1 MSYWAVDAAAGYG
14 KTFRLMQVLGEALVK
29 QPLKEGQKVLA
40 LTFMHGSRRRLNE
53 KLRAVPGLNGCYAC
67 MTIDSLAWRLRE
79 RWWSLGSLLGFPPP
93 GAVGAFDVECEFAAM
108 LLREGAVQQWTA
120 SSFPIVVV
128 DEAQDLTS
136 ARLEMVAALGGI
148 AQVFLAA
155 DEFQCLNPTLRP
167 NPLAQWLPTVC
178 KPETLPKP
186 MRTNVAALLN
196 AAVAVREGKAP
207 PSEGK
212 FKIMAGSSVP
222 LASAQLANA
231 IRWSGGGSIA
241 IIAPSTQSKFV
252 REVVL
257 RVQTEPSGKNKDLGP
272 YAIRWEESDRDE
284 FARLANLAEMPE
296 KCSITAA
303 VGLLRTLP
311 RSGPA
316 EQTIAWLQRIA
327 STTGRADTTSAEV
340 SAQLQR
346 FISIRRQQSKDADRG
361 IHAMTVHQAKNR
373 EFDGVVVMWPFEFKA
388 DDEGKRRLLYNA
400 VTRARRWCSVIV
412 QSDKMLKSPP
422 FS

>member
-14 KTFRLMQVLGEALVK
+14 KTYRLMQMLGQVLTE

-53 KLRAVPGLNGCYAC
+53 KLRSVPGLDGCFAC
-67 MTIDSLAWRLRE
+67 MTVDSLAWRLRE
-79 RWWSLGSLLGFPPP
+79 RWWSLGCVLGCPPP
-93 GAVGAFDVECEFAAM
+93 GAVGAFDAECEFAAL
-108 LLREGAVQQWTA
+108 LLRESAVQQWAAT
-120 SSFPIVVV
+120 SFPIVVV
-128 DEAQDLTS
+128 DEAQDLTA
-136 ARLEMVAALGGI
+136 ARLAMVAALGGI
-148 AQVFLAA
+148 ARVFLAA
-155 DEFQCLNPTLRP
+155 DEFQCLNPALRP

-207 PSEGK
+207 ASDGK
-212 FKIMAGSSVP
+212 FKIMAGSSLP

-231 IRWSGGGSIA
+231 IKWSGGGSVA
-241 IIAPSTQSKFV
+241 IISPSTQSKFV
-252 REVVL
+252 REVIS

-272 YAIRWEESDRDE
+272 YAIRWEESERDE
-284 FARLANLAEMPE
+284 LAKLCAAMDMPQT
-296 KCSITAA
+296 CTINAA
-303 VGLLRTLP
+303 VGILRTLP
-311 RSGPA
+311 RSGPI
-316 EQTIAWLQRIA
+316 EQTITWLQRTT
-327 STTGRADTTSAEV
+327 STTGRADTTSDEV
-340 SAQLQR
+340 MGQLQR
-346 FISIRRQQSKDADRG
+346 YVSIRRQQAKTADRG
-361 IHAMTVHQAKNR
+361 LLAMTVHQAKNR

-412 QSDKMLKSPP
+412 QSAGMLKSAP
-422 FS
+422 FT